1 MEPAQPERL
10 TREEFSTLVDKA
22 RRDRHLSV
30 RAAARLAGAHPATVQ
45 GWLNGKHLPTPAL
58 RPNFLRLIGALG
70 LAEVIP
76 DDFWQD
82 RWTASGRATG
92 RSWPGLAAAAVTEAE
107 PAGED

>member
-10 TREEFSTLVDKA
+10 TREEFSALVDRV

-58 RPNFLRLIGALG
+58 RPKFLRLVGALG
-70 LAEVIP
+70 LAELIP
-76 DDFWQD
+76 DDFWQE
-82 RWTASGRATG
+82 RWTPSGGG
-92 RSWPGLAAAAVTEAE
+92 RRDSWPGLAAAAVAQAE
-107 PAGED
+107 PADEE